1 MQKTIKKSACSACTD
16 TAGRQAPESRER
28 MTSQKELV
36 MEYLKSVKSHPSA
49 EIIYKNVR
57 KKLPHISQ
65 ATVYRILNG
74 FKEKGEIQEI
84 DTKEAVFFDG
94 DISDHAHFICD
105 DCGMVFDVVNECINC
120 GILKKKRTNVGAVK
134 HYRINF
140 YGTCKFCKKGNW
152 APKK

>member
-1 MQKTIKKSACSACTD
+1 MQGIIKK
-16 TAGRQAPESRER
+16 ER

-36 MEYLKSVKSHPSA
+36 LEYLRGVKNHPSA
-49 EIIYKNVR
+49 DIICREVR
-57 KKLPHISQ
+57 KKLPRISQ

-74 FKEKGEIQEI
+74 YKEKGEIQEI
-84 DTKEAVFFDG
+84 DTKNSVFFDA

-120 GILKKKRTNVGAVK
+120 GILRNRRTKVGAIK
-134 HYRINF
+134 HYKINF

-152 APKK
+152 SRK